1 MILKRLAWLL
11 LKDCKFKGGEETMS
25 SIRATHTTYLEE
37 PPEYQIAQSEMRE
50 MGILLGR
57 ENTELSRE

>member
-1 MILKRLAWLL
+1 
-11 LKDCKFKGGEETMS
+11 MS